1 MLEQILHLMILLGE
15 QVELEVRGQHPVV
28 VEMEEMV
35 EMDTSPMVGVEEVVL
50 VDILEL
56 GELVDM
62 GIILI
67 KQLLKEQ
74 VKQDKVVVEVEV
86 EV

>member
-1 MLEQILHLMILLGE
+1 MLEQILQLMILLGE

-35 EMDTSPMVGVEEVVL
+35 EMVIGIPVVEVEVVL
-50 VDILEL
+50 EDILEL
-56 GELVDM
+56 EELVDM
-62 GIILI
+62 GIFL

-74 VKQDKVVVEVEV
+74 AKQDKVVVEVEV

>member
-1 MLEQILHLMILLGE
+1 MLEQIQIMILLGE

-35 EMDTSPMVGVEEVVL
+35 EMDTRNMVGVEEEVL

-62 GIILI
+62 GIFL

-74 VKQDKVVVEVEV
+74 AKQDKVVVEVEV